1 MEWNLKH
8 NISKL
13 VDATK
18 VRLKRKFI
26 ALNVY
31 VKQNKTKQNRSQS
44 MISAFT
50 LRNQKWKSRGNPNQV
65 NERN

>member
-31 VKQNKTKQNRSQS
+31 VKQNKTKQ
-44 MISAFT
+44 ISVNDLSFYFKKPKMEEQ
-50 LRNQKWKSRGNPNQV
+50 RKPKSSK
-65 NERN
+65 